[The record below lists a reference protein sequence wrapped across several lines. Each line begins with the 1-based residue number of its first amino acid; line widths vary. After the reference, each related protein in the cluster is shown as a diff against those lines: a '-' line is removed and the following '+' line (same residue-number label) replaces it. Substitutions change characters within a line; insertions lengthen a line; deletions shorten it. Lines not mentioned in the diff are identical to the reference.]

1 MRSALRGVF
10 VDGHC
15 IIDREVRGIQH
26 RVQDRLEG
34 ITDAEY
40 QSLIDLALG
49 LTDKAI
55 AARRGLSTRG
65 AQARI
70 RHLYEKLGIAVPDD
84 DGDGSPL
91 FNSRTRAIYLAL
103 ARGLINIDALRRE
116 QEGLDTWLNKSGKK

>member
-1 MRSALRGVF
+1 
-10 VDGHC
+10 
-15 IIDREVRGIQH
+15 
-26 RVQDRLEG
+26 VQDRLEG

-40 QSLIDLALG
+40 QSLIDVALG

-70 RHLYEKLGIAVPDD
+70 RHLYEKLGIAISEDD
-84 DGDGSPL
+84 SDSSPV

-116 QEGLDTWLNKSGKK
+116 QESLDAWLDKPGPPGKKW